1 VKITL
6 NEETQEFIAKI
17 YCTLGTNIAS
27 IGIASFFFKDMPLP
41 FRIIFGILGIGF
53 MIYSVF
59 IMAQK
64 GGK

>member
-1 VKITL
+1 
-6 NEETQEFIAKI
+6 
-17 YCTLGTNIAS
+17 
-27 IGIASFFFKDMPLP
+27 MPLP

>member
-41 FRIIFGILGIGF
+41 FRIIFAIVSIGF

-59 IMAQK
+59 IMAKK
-64 GGK
+64 GDK